1 MLTKKFSL
9 ADDFIKPELER
20 ATLAAIERGG
30 GDVFWAVADL
40 LPVDAFTV
48 ERDLWER
55 VRAAFETD
63 QKPALVSA
71 DWQPIANPLEAAHE
85 LAQLFRRRTAA
96 QELEELAHELHT
108 IDPASLSLSFEEAAR
123 RVARVEERL
132 QSGGPLWGDNLI
144 EIVLKEAAER
154 FQQRRETGKPTL
166 GVATGLTALDA
177 ALGGLRAGLHILG
190 GAPGAGKTT
199 LALQIVGQAAAT
211 GIPILYITFEN
222 SPTNLL
228 AKALAARA
236 GINCADIDKGF
247 ANPEKLRTAAH
258 DLGPALVRMAFL
270 EGQSSLGVDRIRAR
284 ALQVMARCQSKV
296 CLVVIDYLQRAAH
309 GLGFEQLRHNVSAFA
324 GELRDLSSRLDSPV
338 LALSS
343 LSRSGYGDG
352 KSAGMDNLKE
362 SGDLEFS
369 ADSVMLLEDDNKR
382 QVTPPAR
389 AVRLRVAKNRYG
401 EAGRSIPLI
410 FRPDICSLREEAT
423 R

>member
-20 ATLAAIERGG
+20 GLLAAIEPGG
-30 GDVFWAVADL
+30 ADVFQAIEDL
-40 LPVDAFTV
+40 LPAEAFAV
-48 ERDLWER
+48 ERARWESIR
-55 VRAAFETD
+55 TAFASG
-63 QKPALVSA
+63 QKPSLVPNG
-71 DWQPIANPLEAAHE
+71 WQPVANPIEAAHE
-85 LAQLFRRRTAA
+85 LVHLLRRRVAA
-96 QELEELAHELHT
+96 QALEELANELQAT
-108 IDPASLSLSFEEAAR
+108 DPASLHLRFEEATR
-123 RVARVEERL
+123 RVVQVEKQL
-132 QSGGPLWGDNLI
+132 KGGETLWGNNLI

-154 FQQRRETGKPTL
+154 FQQRTETGKPTL

-177 ALGGLRAGLHILG
+177 ALSGLRAGLHILG

-199 LALQIVGQAAAT
+199 LALQIAGQAAAA

-236 GINCADIDKGF
+236 GINCADLDKGF
-247 ANPEKLRTAAH
+247 ADPGKLRTAAH

-270 EGQSSLGVDRIRAR
+270 EGHSSLSVGTIRTR
-284 ALQVMARCQSKV
+284 ALQVMARCQSKA

-324 GELRDLSSRLDSPV
+324 GELRELSSRLDSPV

-369 ADSVMLLEDDNKR
+369 ADSVMLLEDDEKR

-401 EAGRSIPLI
+401 EAGRTIPLI
-410 FRPDICSLREEAT
+410 FRPDICTLREEAS